1 MQLVNDSV
9 KRYDIWLIL
18 TTLLAAVWFFSVSLQ
33 LSGQDNATPNY
44 TQLKYLAPEQDP
56 LTLAQVRSVSEG
68 KWSTVTSP
76 VNLGLNRGIH
86 WFKFE
91 VLPMPSDAGRY
102 YLQVDYPLIER
113 LSVAIYDSASTQPS
127 AVFHTG
133 DDNGALK
140 SSLAFNSPVFPLP
153 NSDQFQVVLL
163 SVETSGAVRVPI
175 NIWHEKDIIDYS
187 SRKFFVLGG
196 FIGFL
201 CAMGLGH
208 LFLFITTRSLS
219 FGYYSGYLICLTLTL
234 VSLHGVGYNYWWQ
247 DDSVFQ
253 HKSMVLFANLTAM
266 FGIAFASKM
275 LPLSSLHK
283 LLLPALKWIS
293 YTFAVFSVLSLV
305 APYHIMLQTLFIT
318 GSAVAVVVFSLSVIH
333 IIRGETIARYLAFG
347 WVFFLFSV
355 VMASAD
361 AAALITL
368 PYSPGH
374 ILMVGALVETSVLS
388 LVLAIRYAFRRTEI
402 YDAQSR
408 VLEQERQANLAKEKL
423 LQAQQQHRD
432 ELEYKVEERTLE
444 LEITLRELSETNE
457 ELKRLNA
464 IDPLT
469 GINNRRHFDKR
480 LKNEGR
486 RSRREQTY
494 LSLAILDID
503 HFKAVND
510 TYGHDAGDECLRHV
524 AALFKGMLHRPTDDL
539 CRIGGEEFAIILP
552 NTEAEGAFHVVESM
566 REKLA
571 ESPVKYEGKSIN
583 LTMSAGIATG
593 MITNDEQHSTLYKTA
608 DEQLYASKNNGRN
621 RVSVK
626 KL

>member
-1 MQLVNDSV
+1 MHLQTEAV

-18 TTLLAAVWFFSVSLQ
+18 TTVVAAVCFFGLSLQ
-33 LSGQDNATPNY
+33 LTPQGDTRANY
-44 TQLKYLAPEQDP
+44 SQLKYLTLEQDD
-56 LTLAQVRSVSEG
+56 LSLSEVRSVKDGNWENI
-68 KWSTVTSP
+68 KSP
-76 VNLGLNRGIH
+76 VNLGLSNAVH
-86 WFKFE
+86 WFKLE
-91 VLPMPSDAGRY
+91 LAPIPSDAGGY
-102 YLQVDYPLIER
+102 FLQVDYPLIDS
-113 LSVAIYDSASTQPS
+113 LSVAVYDQTATQPKV
-127 AVFHTG
+127 VFKAG
-133 DDNGALK
+133 DGHEVLEN
-140 SSLAFNSPVFPLP
+140 SVPFNSPVFPLP
-153 NSDQFQVVLL
+153 SSEQPQLVIL
-163 SVETSGAVRVPI
+163 SAETSGAVRVPI
-175 NIWHEKDIIDYS
+175 HVWHERDIIDYS
-187 SRKFFVLGG
+187 SRKFFVLGV

-208 LFLFITTRSLS
+208 FFLFITTKSLS
-219 FGYYSGYLICLTLTL
+219 FGYYSGYLISLTLTL

-247 DDSVFQ
+247 DFSGFQ
-253 HKSMVLFANLTAM
+253 HRGLVLFANMTVM
-266 FGIAFASKM
+266 FGLAFAGAMLPLTSLHKM
-275 LPLSSLHK
+275 LPRVFQGIFWLF
-283 LLLPALKWIS
+283 AL
-293 YTFAVFSVLSLV
+293 FALLSLI
-305 APYHIMLQTLFIT
+305 APYHLMLQVLFVMGSGIALAVFTLSMIY
-318 GSAVAVVVFSLSVIH
+318 VVK
-333 IIRGETIARYLAFG
+333 GETIARFLAFG
-347 WVFFLFSV
+347 WVFLLLSV
-355 VMASAD
+355 IVASAE
-361 AAALITL
+361 ATALITL
-368 PYSPGH
+368 PYSAGH

-423 LQAQQQHRD
+423 LEAQQQHKD

-503 HFKAVND
+503 HFKVVND
-510 TYGHDAGDECLRHV
+510 TFGHDAGDECLRHV
-524 AALFKGMLHRPTDDL
+524 AKLFKTMLHRPTDDL

-552 NTEAEGAFHVVESM
+552 NTEADGAFHVVESM

-571 ESPVKYEGKSIN
+571 QSPVNYEGQVIN

-593 MITNDEQHSTLYKTA
+593 KITSDEQHGVLYKSA
-608 DEQLYASKNNGRN
+608 DEQLYESKNNGRN
-621 RVSVK
+621 RVTVK
-626 KL
+626 QL